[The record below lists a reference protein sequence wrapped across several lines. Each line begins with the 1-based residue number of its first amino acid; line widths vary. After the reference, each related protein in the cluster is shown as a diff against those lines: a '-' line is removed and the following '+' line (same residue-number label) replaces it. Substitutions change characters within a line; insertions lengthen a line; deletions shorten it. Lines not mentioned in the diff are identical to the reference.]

1 MKNCK
6 EFCDMFSD
14 YIDGDICESECSVI
28 EEHLQ
33 SCPPCEVL
41 FRSFRASIKM
51 CNKGVS
57 DEIPEKVRE
66 RLRIFLR
73 ENCRKEG
80 TE

>member
-1 MKNCK
+1 MKTCK

-14 YIDGDICESECSVI
+14 YIDGDICEAECSVI

-33 SCPPCEVL
+33 DCPPCELL

-51 CNKGVS
+51 CNEGVS
-57 DEIPEKVRE
+57 DEIPEKVCE

-80 TE
+80 T